1 MHSAKVVENELR
13 LIVADQGA
21 NVTEIVELVRENET
35 ILDAMKHN
43 LRESFVAEMARLI
56 LRSDT
61 DGDMTVDPQEGELLA
76 LRLSIQL
83 KPHGITLDV
92 LQFEQLLKEDN
103 DVGSL
108 LKFCSEVLYP
118 EIALEKSKKQTA
130 PLMGEE
136 ESDIS
141 EEDDFFAPSPSKEN
155 ALPDFAFFCKKLSM
169 LSEDDLIDECDNV
182 KMTVEDKLS
191 IFSIDSKY
199 SGGSVEVARGRK
211 MSIFPG
217 SQLKKESR
225 ASQMVVEAKKISAA
239 AIDRRKTRGMAEF

>member
-1 MHSAKVVENELR
+1 
-13 LIVADQGA
+13 
-21 NVTEIVELVRENET
+21 
-35 ILDAMKHN
+35 
-43 LRESFVAEMARLI
+43 
-56 LRSDT
+56 
-61 DGDMTVDPQEGELLA
+61 LLA

-155 ALPDFAFFCKKLSM
+155 ALPDFAIFCKKLSL
-169 LSEDDLIDECDNV
+169 LSEDELNNECDNV

-199 SGGSVEVARGRK
+199 SG
-211 MSIFPG
+211 
-217 SQLKKESR
+217 
-225 ASQMVVEAKKISAA
+225 
-239 AIDRRKTRGMAEF
+239 